1 MAKPNSQFSLK
12 RTVARL
18 PAACFPKNEQ
28 QTDKQTDRE
37 KDRQTDRQKN
47 FKFQVSRNYFIVVNV
62 GSFENEYR
70 GTWAKTI
77 SGGKAKILAGFC
89 KGNNNNKIVNNNNI
103 NNNNNDNDNNN
114 NNDNK

>member
-37 KDRQTDRQKN
+37 TDRQIKKIQIPS
-47 FKFQVSRNYFIVVNV
+47 FKKLFY
-62 GSFENEYR
+62 
-70 GTWAKTI
+70 
-77 SGGKAKILAGFC
+77 C
-89 KGNNNNKIVNNNNI
+89 C
-103 NNNNNDNDNNN
+103 
-114 NNDNK
+114 